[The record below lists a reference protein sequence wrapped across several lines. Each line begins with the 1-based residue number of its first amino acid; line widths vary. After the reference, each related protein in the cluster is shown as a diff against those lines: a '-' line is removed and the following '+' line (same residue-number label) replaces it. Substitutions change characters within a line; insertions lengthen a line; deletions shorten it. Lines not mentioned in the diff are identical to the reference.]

1 MDHTVIHFEI
11 PASDLQELKNFY
23 SKLFKWKFIQMPAE
37 GMDYWVIQTVPTN
50 KEGMLKRP
58 GVNGGMFSKDPEE
71 KNVNPVNY
79 ITVENIDKY
88 LIKATE
94 LGGKILMPVQ
104 KVPNV
109 GQIARIADPEGNQFG
124 LLQPE
129 RKDPKK

>member
-11 PASDLQELKNFY
+11 PAKDLEELKNFY
-23 SKLFKWKFIQMPAE
+23 SKLFKWKFINTQTE
-37 GMDYWVIQTVPTN
+37 GMEYWVIQTVPTD
-50 KEGMLKRP
+50 KQGMLQKP
-58 GVNGGMFSKDPEE
+58 GVNGGMVSIQPEQ

-94 LGGKILMPVQ
+94 LGGKILIPVQ

-109 GQIARIADPEGNQFG
+109 GQIARISDPEGNQFG

-129 RKDPKK
+129 RKDSK

>member
-11 PASDLQELKNFY
+11 PASDLEELKKFY
-23 SKLFKWKFIQMPAE
+23 SKLFKWKFIHMPTE
-37 GMDYWVIQTVPTN
+37 GMDYWVIQTVPTD
-50 KEGMLKRP
+50 KQGMLKKQ
-58 GVNGGMFSKDPEE
+58 GLNGGMFTKPPEQ
-71 KNVNPVNY
+71 KNIKPVNY

-104 KVPNV
+104 TVPNV

-129 RKDPKK
+129 RK